1 MKFISKII
9 SVVLFCLAATACTPE
24 AKSADV
30 FKYHIKCWDGG
41 SLLIDQDVVSFDY
54 DDYGYT
60 YITSDGKKHY
70 TNTNCIIDE
79 L

>member
-9 SVVLFCLAATACTPE
+9 SVVLFCAMFTACTPE

-30 FKYHIKCWDGG
+30 FKYHIKCWDGV
-41 SLLIDQDVVSFDY
+41 SLLIDQDVMSFY
-54 DDYGYT
+54 YVDYGYV

-70 TNTNCIIDE
+70 TNTTCIIDE